1 MSRVFSMRSARQY
14 WVERH
19 GEPESDSDR
28 LAIAMMTE
36 YGRYVK
42 EVSTPEPTAN
52 SCEFSTFPTLEE
64 FRQWRDEYAEGI
76 ESIYDYFR
84 TRIQPLEIGREY
96 EFQHLPEQGWYRKKL
111 LGFKTTDSPL
121 IWQSIR
127 PIQPDPT
134 PKREVVLEA
143 VKNARNAQD
152 GDMLMIGGKTIDAVI
167 KLLEGSK

>member
-1 MSRVFSMRSARQY
+1 MTITEFPKV
-14 WVERH
+14 
-19 GEPESDSDR
+19 GE
-28 LAIAMMTE
+28 
-36 YGRYVK
+36 
-42 EVSTPEPTAN
+42 
-52 SCEFSTFPTLEE
+52 
-64 FRQWRDEYAEGI
+64 Q
-76 ESIYDYFR
+76 
-84 TRIQPLEIGREY
+84 Y

-152 GDMLMIGGKTIDAVI
+152 GDMVMIHDIIVDAVI
-167 KLLEGSK
+167 KLLEESK

>member
-84 TRIQPLEIGREY
+84 TRTQPLEIGREY
-96 EFQHLPEQGWYRKKL
+96 EFSDDGEKWVYSDFR
-111 LGFKTTDSPL
+111 GFASNVTLWKH
-121 IWQSIR
+121 IR

-152 GDMLMIGGKTIDAVI
+152 GDMVMIHDIIVDAVI
-167 KLLEGSK
+167 KLLEESR

>member
-1 MSRVFSMRSARQY
+1 MKRPEKINGGYQPSSLH
-14 WVERH
+14 H
-19 GEPESDSDR
+19 GEGTPKPPKGGTGK
-28 LAIAMMTE
+28 TE
-36 YGRYVK
+36 PK
-42 EVSTPEPTAN
+42 H
-52 SCEFSTFPTLEE
+52 TFPTWEE
-64 FRQWRDEYAEGI
+64 FQEWSPFVHQDTKV
-76 ESIYDYFR
+76 IYDYFR
-84 TRIQPLEIGREY
+84 NRMTITEFPKVGEQY

-152 GDMLMIGGKTIDAVI
+152 GDMVMIHDIIVDAVI
-167 KLLEGSK
+167 KLLEESK